1 MDDPIDLDGVT
12 VGYDGVRVL
21 GNLSLRLPPRRITV
35 LAGPNGC
42 GKSTLLRTIRRLLE
56 PQSGTLQLGDE
67 DLLHLKER
75 ELARRIALLGQS
87 PSAPVDLTVFDLV
100 RLGRFP
106 HQTFLRQWSAEDA
119 LQVDR
124 ALAATGVTAF
134 RDRRLDTL
142 SGGQR
147 QRVWI
152 AMVLA
157 QDAPVICLDEPINHL
172 DLAHQLDCLDL
183 LRRLNREHGRTVIAV
198 LHDINLAARY
208 ADHLVLL
215 KDGTIHAQG
224 SPHRLVTAA
233 TVDAV
238 FGVWK
243 PVSHRSF
250 TGARCCSSRSP
261 PGWRDGSR
269 SGLAQGAEVR
279 PHMTTDSNA
288 FEAGPL
294 AAASRD
300 RGRLWRAFA
309 HPPGGPL
316 RTRRHRSGGGIS
328 GAPGNWRRRSC
339 CARLWAARRLFLL
352 RVLA

>member
-238 FGVWK
+238 FGVESRILTD
-243 PVSHRSF
+243 PV
-250 TGARCCSSRSP
+250 TGAPLCIPIRPSGRDARG
-261 PGWRDGSR
+261 PGCP
-269 SGLAQGAEVR
+269 AAER
-279 PHMTTDSNA
+279 
-288 FEAGPL
+288 
-294 AAASRD
+294 
-300 RGRLWRAFA
+300 
-309 HPPGGPL
+309 
-316 RTRRHRSGGGIS
+316 RTGT
-328 GAPGNWRRRSC
+328 
-339 CARLWAARRLFLL
+339 
-352 RVLA
+352 